1 MNRNKIRVGVIG
13 VGYLGKFH
21 LEKYKMNKSVNLTSI
36 ADINNDN
43 LDSIKYSKL
52 YKTNNYEEIVDMVD
66 AVSIVTPTITH
77 YEIAKFFLHCVT
89 YNTHKSYSLTEDK

>member
-52 YKTNNYEEIVDMVD
+52 YKIIWCVIAID
-66 AVSIVTPTITH
+66 AILFNITKNLKIFISLASIKI
-77 YEIAKFFLHCVT
+77 
-89 YNTHKSYSLTEDK
+89 

>member
-43 LDSIKYSKL
+43 LDSIKYSRGKPIKNPSDSTSPL
-52 YKTNNYEEIVDMVD
+52 CTKIFDTFKERVRCQN
-66 AVSIVTPTITH
+66 S
-77 YEIAKFFLHCVT
+77 KFE
-89 YNTHKSYSLTEDK
+89 S